1 MLHSGF
7 TPINIS
13 VRYVWCQLF
22 HVPDEQGINNHGIL
36 LESFDIKI
44 SLKLFILYIIMFYKL
59 QGVSRR
65 QANLIATPET
75 VQ

>member
-22 HVPDEQGINNHGIL
+22 HVPDEQGINNHGIKN
-36 LESFDIKI
+36 IVKI